1 VRCVG
6 RLADL
11 GAALAPLTGRP
22 AARQSTLTAADGQ
35 IG

>member
-1 VRCVG
+1 VG

-22 AARQSTLTAADGQ
+22 AAGLQATPR
-35 IG
+35 